1 MTDTDKQEQIVQTED
16 FIMVANV
23 LGYISAL
30 MSSQIDRDNE
40 VEEGTFREFIK
51 DKGGKLEINIECGFD
66 EEADEINF
74 NLTHS

>member
-1 MTDTDKQEQIVQTED
+1 MTDTDKQEKVVQTED

-23 LGYISAL
+23 MGYISAI

-40 VEEGTFREFIK
+40 VEEGTFRGFIK
-51 DKGGKLEINIECGFD
+51 DKGGKLSIKIECGFD
-66 EEADEINF
+66 EESDEVNF